1 MQFGTKIE
9 AFIESYVKGKSR
21 KEVVKDFVKILEQ
34 EKFKKSQDLD
44 KISTEKLKVIKKK
57 VTQELKKENVIQN
70 ITETEE
76 KLKEQ
81 RRKERAVWLKVGQ
94 RVRIIETIHVKNN
107 KVTLNYGIFKTQ
119 ISADEIERV

>member
-1 MQFGTKIE
+1 M
-9 AFIESYVKGKSR
+9 
-21 KEVVKDFVKILEQ
+21 VKDFVKILEQ

-94 RVRIIETIHVKNN
+94 RVRIIGSTSIGTIETIDMKNN
-107 KVTLNYGIFKTQ
+107 KVTLNYGLFKTQ